1 MKSPRVVLLA
11 VLTILIWQTAASAQR
26 ARFVDAE
33 EFDAKCLKP
42 GQFVAVTYFAEGSK
56 ELEVKGFVSAVND
69 SSFTIAGS
77 AAGANVPFCD
87 LDILIIGRKRAE
99 IILIKHK
106 PVARND
112 DRARRIPGLQPTPRI
127 LASR

>member
-1 MKSPRVVLLA
+1 MKSPRVALLA

-26 ARFVDAE
+26 ARFVNAE

-42 GQFVAVTYFAEGSK
+42 GQFVTVTYFTGGSK
-56 ELEVKGFVSAVND
+56 EVEVKGFVSAVND

-87 LDILIIGRKRAE
+87 LDILIIGMQRAE

-106 PVARND
+106 PVAQGD
-112 DRARRIPGLQPTPRI
+112 DRVRRMPDLRSTP
-127 LASR
+127 LALAIG